1 MLLFH
6 KFFLMISVQYARI
19 LWIVPSIFTSYNKK
33 QIICCFIMGCPCYS
47 EQTVY
52 ILSILFITLVIFHIL
67 MYLRKDA
74 L

>member
-1 MLLFH
+1 MLPFH

-33 QIICCFIMGCPCYS
+33 QIICCFITGCLYAS

-52 ILSILFITLVIFHIL
+52 ILSILFITLIIFHIL

>member
-1 MLLFH
+1 MLPFH

-19 LWIVPSIFTSYNKK
+19 LWIVPNIFTSYNKK
-33 QIICCFIMGCPCYS
+33 QIICCFITGCLYTS

-52 ILSILFITLVIFHIL
+52 ILSILFITLIIFHIL